1 MWEYIA
7 VAILAFN
14 VGFAVGALVIR
25 RSIQKYGLAQ
35 THYENNYAKKLAAY
49 QETLGVGAT
58 DIPRTEVEP
67 GTEESRKA
75 QKILAGDFP
84 RRDR

>member
-1 MWEYIA
+1 MFEYIA

-14 VGFAVGALVIR
+14 VGFVVGALVIR
-25 RSIQKYGLAQ
+25 RSIQKYGLVN
-35 THYENNYAKKLAAY
+35 THYENNYAKKLALY
-49 QETLGVGAT
+49 KETLGVGGGEV
-58 DIPRTEVEP
+58 PRPEAKP
-67 GTEESRKA
+67 DSKESRTA